1 MEQIPYIFNQLVLHI
16 PRDYFE
22 WLVKKYNGN
31 AYVKQFSCWSHLLVM
46 IWAQLTSRRS
56 LRDIETSLRAHRD
69 KLYRM
74 GIGHNIS
81 RNNLAN
87 ANAKR
92 DVAIYRELAQRM
104 MEKVSKT
111 SIKDELLELIGK
123 HFGVSGFFAV
133 DSTTVSLDLRKYPW
147 SVPQEDWGGVK
158 LHTMF
163 DLLRNVPRMCMIT
176 GHEERDQ
183 TFMEDYPYE
192 KGCIYVFDKLY
203 FKSKGLNHIESL
215 GAYFITRIK
224 KRVLYEVITQTPV
237 SGGRI
242 LRDDT
247 IRFTGRWAKSGYSRN
262 LRIISFYSTEKEKVM
277 EFITNNFNIDAATIA
292 LLYRYRWQIELFF
305 KWIKQRLRI
314 ISFYGT
320 SANAVMIQI
329 YSAVAAYCML
339 AMAADAIHFKGSL
352 YEFANMTSVSLTEK
366 RWLDELAKGLFS
378 ERNEPQGEQYPS
390 LFDFDNLLL
399 SKQVK

>member
-1 MEQIPYIFNQLVLHI
+1 M
-16 PRDYFE
+16 
-22 WLVKKYNGN
+22 
-31 AYVKQFSCWSHLLVM
+31 
-46 IWAQLTSRRS
+46 
-56 LRDIETSLRAHRD
+56 
-69 KLYRM
+69 
-74 GIGHNIS
+74 
-81 RNNLAN
+81 
-87 ANAKR
+87 
-92 DVAIYRELAQRM
+92 
-104 MEKVSKT
+104 
-111 SIKDELLELIGK
+111 
-123 HFGVSGFFAV
+123 
-133 DSTTVSLDLRKYPW
+133 
-147 SVPQEDWGGVK
+147 
-158 LHTMF
+158 
-163 DLLRNVPRMCMIT
+163 
-176 GHEERDQ
+176 
-183 TFMEDYPYE
+183 
-192 KGCIYVFDKLY
+192 FDKLY
-203 FKSKGLNHIESL
+203 FKSKELNHIESL

-247 IRFTGRWAKSGYSRN
+247 IRFTRRWAKSGYSRN